1 MKILFVWPNKDQFGF
16 KPISLSLLSGILKNK
31 GHEVDLF
38 DTTFIDFGFQGNTQV
53 RSKIKIFK
61 DVDFSKY
68 DVAKKKVNLKK
79 ELLKKLNEFNP
90 DIIGISALSDEIC
103 IGFEISRIVKKW
115 NNHAIVV
122 WGNKAA
128 TMVPEKILSHDYID
142 FVCIGEGIEFIPEF
156 VECIAKKGNPKTI
169 NNIAYKDDNGEI
181 KKNPLRPYFQSLD
194 SLPFF
199 DWLIFDKRQF
209 LKPFDGKIYKGG
221 DHMIYW
227 GCPNICTYCINAAY
241 RKLYGPGAGPFLRYY
256 SVDRIIKEL
265 KYLVNKWDL
274 EFFKF
279 HDEDFCL
286 KSLDYFNEL
295 ADKYKKEIGIP
306 FVIQANARNI
316 TQEKVKLLKK
326 MNCVSVSIGIETGN
340 HNLRKKILKRVETE
354 EEIIKAIKLL
364 NDAGIRTSAF
374 NMLGIP
380 FENRKTVME
389 TIELNKKAEVR
400 YPNTGFFFPLE
411 KTELREIAVKNG
423 FFNENSDAVFQND
436 RPALTFPD
444 ISKKELIALRERFIL
459 YIKMPPPFYKYIK
472 RSEKNDRIGK
482 KLTEELYKIYEES
495 VFAHDGVWNDNKK
508 TKEYIKTLENIY
520 NKKITN

>member
-16 KPISLSLLSGILKNK
+16 KPMSLSLLFGILKNK

-38 DTTFIDFGFQGNTQV
+38 DTTFIDFNFQNNTQV

-68 DVAKKKVNLKK
+68 DVAKKKVNLKE

-90 DIIGISALSDEIC
+90 DIIGISALSDEIY
-103 IGFEISRIVKKW
+103 IGFEISRIVKEW
-115 NNHAIVV
+115 NNHTIVI
-122 WGNKAA
+122 WGGKAA
-128 TMVPEKILSHDYID
+128 TMVPEKILDCNHID
-142 FVCIGEGIEFIPEF
+142 FACVGEGIEFMPEF
-156 VECIAKKGNPKTI
+156 VECIAKNCNPKTI
-169 NNIAYKDDNGEI
+169 NNIAYKDDNGGI
-181 KKNPLRPYFQSLD
+181 KKNPLRPYFQNLD

-199 DWLIFDKRQF
+199 DWSIFDKRHF
-209 LKPFDGKIYKGG
+209 LKPFDGKIYRGG

-227 GCPNICTYCINAAY
+227 GCPNQCTYCINAAY

-256 SVDRIIKEL
+256 NIDRIIKEL
-265 KYLVNKWDL
+265 KYLVDKWDL

-295 ADKYKKEIGIP
+295 ADKYKKEVGVP
-306 FVIQANARNI
+306 FVIMANARNV
-316 TQEKVKLLKK
+316 TREKVELLKK
-326 MNCVSVSIGIETGN
+326 MNCVSVSLGIETGN
-340 HNLRKKILKRVETE
+340 HKLRKEMFKRIETE
-354 EEIIKAIKLL
+354 EEIIEATKLF

-374 NMLGIP
+374 NMLGVP

-389 TIELNKKAEVR
+389 TIELNRKAEVR
-400 YPNTGFFFPLE
+400 YPNAGFFFPLE

-423 FFNENSDAVFQND
+423 FFDENSDAVFQND

-444 ISKKELIALRERFIL
+444 IPQKELIALRERFVL
-459 YIKMPPPFYKYIK
+459 YIKMPRLFYKYIE
-472 RSEKNDRIGK
+472 RSEKDDEIGK
-482 KLTEELYKIYEES
+482 KLTEELYKIHEEC
-495 VFAHDGVWNDNKK
+495 VFAHDGVWNDNGK
-508 TKEYIKTLENIY
+508 TKKYIRALENIY
-520 NKKITN
+520 NKKINN